1 MSNAKHTPGPWA
13 YTPAIGRWA
22 SENAGT
28 IDASHYSKPGCFD
41 GRDSVA
47 TVHNSASPDMA
58 AANAALIAA
67 APDLLAALEQAR
79 ARLWIMYQEDDNAS
93 PPILD
98 LVDAAIAKAT
108 LDNS

>member
-1 MSNAKHTPGPWA
+1 MSNAKHTPGPWHFEQALDGGGMPIA
-13 YTPAIGRWA
+13 YQYLVLESTKPA
-22 SENAGT
+22 
-28 IDASHYSKPGCFD
+28 PGCD
-41 GRDSVA
+41 GAFIVVA
-47 TVHNSASPDMA
+47 ETTTEAR
-58 AANAALIAA
+58 AALIAA
-67 APDLLAALEQAR
+67 VPELLAALEQAR